1 MKKIG
6 FIDYYIDEWHALN
19 YPQMIKDST
28 YGSEFEVALAWEEY
42 TPEGRMSLEEYCRKF
57 GIGKATSME
66 QVIDECDCLVV
77 LSPDNVERHEDL
89 CKLPLAS
96 GKPVYVDKPFAES
109 LASGKR
115 MVDRA
120 GDYKTPLMSSSALRF
135 DSSVD
140 SALGVIAGQ
149 PVNLV
154 CTRGPGVWEIYAIHQ
169 VEPIVTIMGTGASR
183 VMQCGAGGNQI
194 MVIEYEDQGR
204 AVLTQ
209 SPSFPFQ
216 FDVQYGENGVVMV
229 DEMSDFFP
237 RFIEAMLK
245 FFDTGEPQAPMN
257 QTLEI
262 AAILEAGTAALKTP
276 GEWVQVP
283 K

>member
-28 YGSEFEVALAWEEY
+28 YGKEFEVALAWEEY
-42 TPEGRMSLEEYCRKF
+42 TPEGKMPLDEYCRKF
-57 GIGKATSME
+57 GITKAFSME
-66 QVIDECDCLVV
+66 QVISECDCLVV

-89 CKLPLAS
+89 TKLPLAS

-120 GDYKTPLMSSSALRF
+120 NDYKTPMMSSSALRF
-135 DSSVD
+135 DSTVD
-140 SALGVIAGQ
+140 NAIKTIGDQ
-149 PVNLV
+149 PVNFV
-154 CTRGPGVWEIYAIHQ
+154 ATRGPGTWEIYAIHQ
-169 VEPIVTIMGTGASR
+169 VEPMVAIMGTGASR
-183 VMQCGAGGNQI
+183 VMQCGTGGNQV
-194 MVIEYEDQGR
+194 MVVEYPDQRRG
-204 AVLTQ
+204 VFNQ
-209 SPSFPFQ
+209 SPGFPFR
-216 FDVQYGENGVVMV
+216 FNVQYGENGTINVNDMA
-229 DEMSDFFP
+229 DFFP

-245 FFDTGEPQAPMN
+245 FFDTGVTQAPPK

-262 AAILEAGTAALKTP
+262 TAILEAGTAALRTP
-276 GEWVQVP
+276 GQWVQVP
-283 K
+283 S